1 MLKKTNTLTFRM
13 AVGMAFATGVATAA
27 TAECAAY
34 GAFTKAVQD
43 NDFTAAEILFETVEL
58 DPNCSDD
65 LRSWGASYLARETF
79 ISAVRDTEDPA
90 QSEKLLSKALGYEE
104 HWRTYSE
111 LGRLAGDREDFAE
124 AAMLYQKAINRL
136 AEGPKEHKA
145 TDAEIEEVYQLATAS
160 VSLAG
165 EVVELP
171 KMRSG
176 APGGIFAGTIRGFVV
191 EEVSLPITYQFN
203 KTEFDDQ
210 GEAFA
215 GVLADHLQEVG
226 ATRVV
231 LSGHTDP
238 KGDEDYNLRLSV
250 DRAEALGKYLEEAGF
265 DGTIEVLG
273 FGETQPP
280 GNVLNLDPDSDE
292 YHRLSRRVVFTLG

>member
-1 MLKKTNTLTFRM
+1 MTNTLTFRTALGI
-13 AVGMAFATGVATAA
+13 AVAVSATTTAA
-27 TAECAAY
+27 ANCAAY
-34 GAFTKAVQD
+34 DGFTKAVEK
-43 NDFTAAEILFETVEL
+43 NDFATAEILFETLEL
-58 DPNCSDD
+58 DPACGDD

-79 ISAVRDTEDPA
+79 ISAVRDTTDPA
-90 QSEKLLSKALGYEE
+90 KSEKLLNKALGYEE

-111 LGRLAGDREDFAE
+111 LGRLAGDNEDFAK
-124 AAMLYQKAINRL
+124 AALYYQKAINRL

-145 TDAEIEEVYQLATAS
+145 TEAEIEEVYRLATAS
-160 VSLAG
+160 VGLAG

-215 GVLADHLQEVG
+215 GVLADHLKDVG
-226 ATRVV
+226 ASKVV

-250 DRAEALGKYLEEAGF
+250 DRAEALGKYLEASGF

-280 GNVLNLDPDSDE
+280 VNVLNLDPDSDE
-292 YHRLSRRVVFTLG
+292 YHRLSRRVVFSLG

>member
-1 MLKKTNTLTFRM
+1 MRLTKTLTFRT
-13 AVGMAFATGVATAA
+13 AVGMAFAAGVATAA

-34 GAFTKAVQD
+34 DAFTKSVEN
-43 NDFTAAEILFETVEL
+43 NDFETAEILFDTVEL

-79 ISAVRDTEDPA
+79 ISAVRDTTDPA
-90 QSEKLLSKALGYEE
+90 ASEKLLNKALGYEE
-104 HWRTYSE
+104 HWRTYTE
-111 LGRLAGDREDFAE
+111 LGRLAGDREDFAQ
-124 AAMLYQKAINRL
+124 AALYYQKAINRL

-145 TDAEIEEVYQLATAS
+145 TEAEIEEVYQLATAS

-215 GVLADHLQEVG
+215 GVLAEHLKEVG
-226 ATRVV
+226 ASKVV

-238 KGDEDYNLRLSV
+238 KGDDDYNLRLSV
-250 DRAEALGKYLEEAGF
+250 DRAEALGKYLENSGF

-280 GNVLNLDPDSDE
+280 VNVLNLDPDSDE